1 VFVDVRTPRLVQRM
15 RGHASTAMTLVSA
28 PTCSTDLDAV
38 AESVAKA
45 SELARVLESKKQLY
59 QRVFDLRT

>member
-1 VFVDVRTPRLVQRM
+1 M